1 MVSLGLT
8 VTVTVTVTA
17 TVTVAVTTT
26 LSLSLSL
33 SLFLSLTPT
42 LSLTL
47 TRWRPAE
54 GCGSTWR
61 PECARTC
68 PNTNTNPNP
77 NASPNP
83 NPNQPAAR
91 VDLSLSL
98 RACAEE
104 ELAPHAP
111 LVHGAAFKD
120 WNAIRSQGLGGHAP
134 CRFWTRAPR
143 KGERMFGMPRAPDV
157 LVYVRCVGSG
167 LGDPLP

>member
-1 MVSLGLT
+1 M
-8 VTVTVTVTA
+8 A
-17 TVTVAVTTT
+17 RAA
-26 LSLSLSL
+26 LSLVVVGLASDD
-33 SLFLSLTPT
+33 FDG
-42 LSLTL
+42 
-47 TRWRPAE
+47 AE
-54 GCGSTWR
+54 VR
-61 PECARTC
+61 VRI
-68 PNTNTNPNP
+68 NPNP
-77 NASPNP
+77 NPNPNPSPSP

-98 RACAEE
+98 RACAED

-167 LGDPLP
+167 LGAPLP

>member
-1 MVSLGLT
+1 M
-8 VTVTVTVTA
+8 A
-17 TVTVAVTTT
+17 RAA
-26 LSLSLSL
+26 LSLVVVGLASDD
-33 SLFLSLTPT
+33 FDG
-42 LSLTL
+42 
-47 TRWRPAE
+47 AE
-54 GCGSTWR
+54 VR
-61 PECARTC
+61 VRI
-68 PNTNTNPNP
+68 NPNP
-77 NASPNP
+77 NPNPNPSPSP

-98 RACAEE
+98 RACAED

-167 LGDPLP
+167 LGAPSP

>member
-1 MVSLGLT
+1 MAGPPS
-8 VTVTVTVTA
+8 
-17 TVTVAVTTT
+17 AVPRAW
-26 LSLSLSL
+26 SRR
-33 SLFLSLTPT
+33 
-42 LSLTL
+42 SLTL
-47 TRWRPAE
+47 TLTRTR
-54 GCGSTWR
+54 TR
-61 PECARTC
+61 TRTRARTRAR
-68 PNTNTNPNP
+68 TRTRTRTRT
-77 NASPNP
+77 S
-83 NPNQPAAR
+83 QAAR

-98 RACAEE
+98 RACSEE

>member
-1 MVSLGLT
+1 M
-8 VTVTVTVTA
+8 
-17 TVTVAVTTT
+17 
-26 LSLSLSL
+26 
-33 SLFLSLTPT
+33 
-42 LSLTL
+42 
-47 TRWRPAE
+47 
-54 GCGSTWR
+54 
-61 PECARTC
+61 
-68 PNTNTNPNP
+68 PNPNPNPNPKPNPKPNPNANP

-157 LVYVRCVGSG
+157 LVYVRCVGIG